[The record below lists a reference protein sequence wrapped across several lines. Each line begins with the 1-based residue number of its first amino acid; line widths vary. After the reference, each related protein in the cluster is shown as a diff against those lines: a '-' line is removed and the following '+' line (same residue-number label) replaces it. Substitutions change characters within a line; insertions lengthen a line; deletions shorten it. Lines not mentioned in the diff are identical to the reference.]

1 MTPTETITIL
11 RQFNARQRNLDDRVE
26 RPDPHEIG
34 VAIDEAIAMIER
46 TLELEIAM
54 QEFAWGNDNES
65 QTDCVRPVSEKSK

>member
-1 MTPTETITIL
+1 MTPIETITIL
-11 RQFNARQRNLDDRVE
+11 QQFNAWRRDIDGRVE